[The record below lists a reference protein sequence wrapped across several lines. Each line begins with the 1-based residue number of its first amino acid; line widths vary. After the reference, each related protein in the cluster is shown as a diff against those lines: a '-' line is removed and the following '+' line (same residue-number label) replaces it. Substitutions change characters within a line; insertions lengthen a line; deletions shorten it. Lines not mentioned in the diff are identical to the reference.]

1 MLLGVARM
9 KYRGVEYS
17 LDQGI
22 GRAVW
27 KWSAT
32 VDGVSI
38 TGLPA
43 KRNGCY
49 RSGPRPKSEGCPASI
64 SRLTEASYRRSS
76 SSGCTQT

>member
-1 MLLGVARM
+1 MPLGVARM

-27 KWSAT
+27 KWSAR

-38 TGLPA
+38 TGLP
-43 KRNGCY
+43 
-49 RSGPRPKSEGCPASI
+49 
-64 SRLTEASYRRSS
+64 SS
-76 SSGCTQT
+76 TGS